1 MASQGASL
9 QNYNNE
15 LVKCAL
21 RPESYPRSSACPS
34 ACLVWLARR
43 AGLLSLSPLGADLGQ
58 LWAASDLRSPCLAS
72 RQRTLRAQVP
82 AICLANGCGTQIL
95 QNSQV
100 HLAGIED
107 LKEKREEV
115 NRQILQDEEEKQKI
129 QNDLRILTERCL
141 LPRAVS
147 QMCWECRLTVYACPK
162 CGLRQ
167 ALAHQRLPGAQSSLA
182 QRVRQDDHGDG
193 GGLHENPG
201 KLADAV
207 ARPQARKHI
216 SDQEKAGLFLRPSTG
231 DSGRIVFWAPTTNPM
246 PDLSPLLALIYLNYQ
261 RTQGPVSSPRALSFT
276 SKAS

>member
-1 MASQGASL
+1 MALHLA
-9 QNYNNE
+9 
-15 LVKCAL
+15 VARK
-21 RPESYPRSSACPS
+21 SS
-34 ACLVWLARR
+34 
-43 AGLLSLSPLGADLGQ
+43 
-58 LWAASDLRSPCLAS
+58 
-72 RQRTLRAQVP
+72 RTHRYT
-82 AICLANGCGTQIL
+82 C
-95 QNSQV
+95 
-100 HLAGIED
+100 LAGIED

-193 GGLHENPG
+193 GGLHENSG

-276 SKAS
+276 SGSLVPLERVINNLTWRTRLFQFSELFWEEESKECSNRLCGAYAPQLSLFVKPGHAGLMS